1 MVSKEEKQKLV
12 DILSGKDLKWKVR
25 ARRDFQNS
33 SDSIDNFVFTEG
45 WDGLDGDLFV
55 EYIILAKDKNEA
67 YKRAEKVFYE
77 EFNQPFEYVTIVEW
91 DGD

>member
-1 MVSKEEKQKLV
+1 MATKEEKQNLV

-33 SDSIDNFVFTEG
+33 SDSIDNFVFKEG
-45 WDGLDGDLFV
+45 LEVDLYV

-67 YKRAEKVFYE
+67 YKKAKDVFYD
-77 EFNQPFEYVTIVEW
+77 EFKQPFEYETIVEW
-91 DGD
+91 DGDW